1 MSNSTSEKDIYTSS
15 EIPNEETVEAFEE
28 VNAMKSDF
36 SIGKAYRDVD
46 EMMED
51 LLTWKRLPQRKKKY

>member
-28 VNAMKSDF
+28 VNAMKSDS